1 MEQQQKKTEITETY
15 SKLYKDWIRR
25 VEKIESSQKRKAKDA
40 KHRELFEK
48 VFPELRK
55 AREDKER
62 FNRVGARIKSEADLE
77 EIMDGLQE
85 QEVNLYAFLKL
96 LINISLIYS
105 EHVKTY
111 FNHNFI
117 NFSWMIKR

>member
-1 MEQQQKKTEITETY
+1 MEHLRKKKKEQLQKRTDISETY
-15 SKLYKDWIRR
+15 VKLYKDWTRR
-25 VEKIESSQKRKAKDA
+25 VDKIDNSQKKKAKEA
-40 KHRELFEK
+40 KHREMFEK

-85 QEVNLYAFLKL
+85 QEVNL
-96 LINISLIYS
+96 
-105 EHVKTY
+105 
-111 FNHNFI
+111 
-117 NFSWMIKR
+117 

>member
-1 MEQQQKKTEITETY
+1 MLLLFLFCYNRYSLFKSSLLEHLRKKKMEQQQKKTEITKTY

-85 QEVNLYAFLKL
+85 QEVIIKKKS
-96 LINISLIYS
+96 SL
-105 EHVKTY
+105 
-111 FNHNFI
+111 
-117 NFSWMIKR
+117 

>member
-15 SKLYKDWIRR
+15 TKLYKDWIRR
-25 VEKIESSQKRKAKDA
+25 IDRVECSQKRKAKEA

-85 QEVNLYAFLKL
+85 QEVKLYYNLLFVSFKS
-96 LINISLIYS
+96 ISI
-105 EHVKTY
+105 
-111 FNHNFI
+111 
-117 NFSWMIKR
+117 

>member
-1 MEQQQKKTEITETY
+1 MEQQERKTEMTDTY
-15 SKLYKDWIRR
+15 TKLFKEWSRR
-25 VEKIESSQKRKAKDA
+25 VDKIESSQKRKAKDA

-85 QEVNLYAFLKL
+85 QEVNLLNNNK
-96 LINISLIYS
+96 I
-105 EHVKTY
+105 
-111 FNHNFI
+111 
-117 NFSWMIKR
+117 

>member
-1 MEQQQKKTEITETY
+1 MEQQERKTEMTDTY
-15 SKLYKDWIRR
+15 TKLFKEWSRR
-25 VEKIESSQKRKAKDA
+25 VDKIESSQKRKAKDA

-85 QEVNLYAFLKL
+85 QEVNLLKNNT
-96 LINISLIYS
+96 I
-105 EHVKTY
+105 
-111 FNHNFI
+111 
-117 NFSWMIKR
+117 